1 MFTRRKV
8 IQEKEKE
15 IVKTLHVQLISRGN
29 SKYWLIAFFEG
40 DKRKIIMVEDTE
52 VKSLEEAFDM
62 KAITTDQ
69 FK

>member
-8 IQEKEKE
+8 TQKEKE
-15 IVKTLHVQLISRGN
+15 IVKKLDVQLISRGN

-40 DKRKIIMVEDTE
+40 DKRKIIMVEDSE
-52 VKSLEEAFDM
+52 VKSLEETFDM
-62 KAITTDQ
+62 QAITPDQ